1 MIDPRLQIV
10 ELCKERIVAAKDKEN
25 LRIFLYDIIASM
37 NGGEKNPLK
46 ITNWYVAENI
56 LDAIQKYGTEEQS
69 DKAKNILD
77 KWQNIS

>member
-1 MIDPRLQIV
+1 
-10 ELCKERIVAAKDKEN
+10 
-25 LRIFLYDIIASM
+25 M

-77 KWQNIS
+77 KWQNIPWQNEKCVVYYIHRE